1 MNGVLIIDKPPGW
14 TSHDVVA
21 RVRNVL
27 KVKKAGHGGTLD
39 PLATGVLPIYLNEGT
54 KLVPFNQEGTKD
66 YRATMKLGQET
77 DTLDAM
83 GKVVGEERRVS
94 CTREEI
100 EESLE
105 QFRGPIRQIP
115 PLFSA
120 IKQEGLPLYKWARA
134 GQIPML
140 REREAMIHTLT
151 LKEVSLPLITLEV
164 TCGRG
169 TYIRSLCAD
178 LGRALGCGA
187 HVVELRRYR
196 SGKFSLAQALSVEDL
211 PRLAEQDM
219 IKERILPLKE
229 AVDLA
234 GFITVEERT
243 AAMIRQGRPLRPSDL
258 PDGAATWLK
267 KRGRVGFLH
276 GPDRLLA
283 IGESLGPEGMDSTK
297 DLPVL
302 RILRVF
308 HIYN

>member
-21 RVRNVL
+21 RVRKVL

-66 YRATMKLGQET
+66 YRTTMRLGQET
-77 DTLDAM
+77 DTLDAA
-83 GKVVGEERRVS
+83 GRVVGETQRVS

-100 EESLE
+100 ESALE

-115 PLFSA
+115 PLYSA
-120 IKQEGLPLYKWARA
+120 VKLDGLPLYKRARA
-134 GQIPML
+134 GQTPPL
-140 REREAMIHTLT
+140 SERDAMIHTLS
-151 LKEVSLPLITLEV
+151 LKEISLPFLTLDV

-196 SGKFSLAQALSVEDL
+196 SGKFSLDQALSLEDL
-211 PRLAEQDM
+211 APLAEQDR
-219 IKERILPLKE
+219 IRERILPLKE
-229 AVDLA
+229 AVEVT

-258 PDGAATWLK
+258 PEGERGWQW

-276 GPDRLLA
+276 GPGHLLA
-283 IGESLGPEGMDSTK
+283 IGESIGLGEMDPTK

-308 HIYN
+308 HN

>member
-1 MNGVLIIDKPPGW
+1 MIIDKPRGW

-21 RVRNVL
+21 RVRKL
-27 KVKKAGHGGTLD
+27 LRAKKAGHGGTLD
-39 PLATGVLPIYLNEGT
+39 PLATGVLPVYLNEGT

-77 DTLDAM
+77 DTLDAA
-83 GKVVGEERRVS
+83 GKVVSEKKKVS
-94 CTREEI
+94 CTWQEI
-100 EESLE
+100 EEALR

-120 IKQEGLPLYKWARA
+120 LKQEGLPLYKWARA
-134 GQIPML
+134 GKTPRL
-140 REREAMIHTLT
+140 RERDAMIHALT

-178 LGRALGCGA
+178 LGRALGCGG

-196 SGKFSLAQALSVEDL
+196 SGKFSLDRALSVEDL
-211 PRLAEQDM
+211 ARLTEQGLVR
-219 IKERILPLKE
+219 KQILPLKE
-229 AVDLA
+229 AVEVQ
-234 GFITVEERT
+234 GFIRVEEKT
-243 AAMIRQGRPLRPSDL
+243 AALIRQGRPLRPSDL
-258 PDGAATWLK
+258 PQEEGSWLK
-267 KRGRVGFLH
+267 RSGRVGLLD
-276 GPDRLLA
+276 GPDQLLA
-283 IGESLGPEGMDSTK
+283 IGESMGSEGISSTK

-308 HIYN
+308 NN